1 MLPCHCT
8 QPQCP
13 KSKSCVPLVF
23 KSDGDDTQEEEDDAV
38 GQCGHGL
45 DGVLDGRVTLLG
57 DVQKRVTLLCNAA
70 SDL

>member
-1 MLPCHCT
+1 
-8 QPQCP
+8 
-13 KSKSCVPLVF
+13 VF

-57 DVQKRVTLLCNAA
+57 DVQKRVTLLCNTA